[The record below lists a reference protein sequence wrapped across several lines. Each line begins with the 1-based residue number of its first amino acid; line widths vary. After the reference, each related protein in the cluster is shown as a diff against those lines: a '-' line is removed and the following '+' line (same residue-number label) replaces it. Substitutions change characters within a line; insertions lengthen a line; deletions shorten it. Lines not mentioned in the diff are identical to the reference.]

1 MTFYGKSV
9 LIELKGGVL
18 MTEIA
23 KNIKRF
29 RNAKKMT
36 QEELALKINV
46 TRQAVSNWENNKT
59 QPDIETLTNISNAL
73 EIGIEE
79 LIYGKKYIKNDES
92 KLNEQKISVIK
103 IILAVFGAV
112 LIAIGAVIVFFNYWE
127 AFPQILKLTFTLLPL
142 FCAQGFAAFVLTKK
156 GERVL
161 WRECAGTILIIAVV
175 STVALVNSALDIH
188 CGVENCLVI
197 DALLCLPIIFI
208 FDSVTPLI
216 VLLGFSA
223 ALSFYNFTLIS
234 GIIVSL
240 CFVYVILNGKNIFD
254 MRFKLS
260 AWFVIAA
267 CVIFTYGTVS
277 GGSDNDRALFLPVT
291 LMLPFVLG
299 VVTVGEESLFS
310 KPLNV
315 LSLLSGAVALSV
327 FTYVFNDFSIIDES
341 YNLKLFFASLLIC
354 LAVFSVLAVG
364 KIKSCGGR
372 KNAVILSA
380 VSVVLWILCMVF
392 TITSKKP
399 GAADSAYTATIFASA
414 FGVSKIIEG
423 IGKIKLLPINTGL
436 IIIFVQMFYLLQ
448 AMDAD
453 ALLIGIMLIVFG
465 TVLLTVNTVMVRK
478 TAKAQRELQE
488 VDSNEK
494 EC

>member
-1 MTFYGKSV
+1 
-9 LIELKGGVL
+9 

-29 RNAKKMT
+29 RNIKKMT

-59 QPDIETLTNISNAL
+59 QPDIETLTSISNAL

-112 LIAIGAVIVFFNYWE
+112 LIAVGSVIVFFNYWE
-127 AFPQILKLTFTLLPL
+127 AFPQILKLVFTVLPL
-142 FCAQGFAAFVLTKK
+142 LCAQGFAAFVLIKK
-156 GERVL
+156 GGRISWQES
-161 WRECAGTILIIAVV
+161 AGTILIIAVA

-188 CGVENCLVI
+188 CGIDNCLII
-197 DALLCLPIIFI
+197 DTLLCLPIIFV
-208 FDSVTPLI
+208 FDAVMPLA

-223 ALSFYNFTLIS
+223 VLSFYNCTLIS
-234 GIIVSL
+234 FITVL
-240 CFVYVILNGKNIFD
+240 VCFIYVFSKRKNIFD

-260 AWFVIAA
+260 AWFVIIAS
-267 CVIFTYGTVS
+267 VIFTYGTVIS
-277 GGSDNDRALFLPVT
+277 GYDSDRALILPVAI
-291 LMLPFVLG
+291 MLPFILG
-299 VVTVGEESLFS
+299 AVTVGEESLFAR
-310 KPLNV
+310 PLRV
-315 LSLLSGAVALSV
+315 LGLLSGAGALSV
-327 FTYVFNDFSIIDES
+327 FTYIITEISI
-341 YNLKLFFASLLIC
+341 YNFKLFFASMFIC
-354 LAVFSVLAVG
+354 TAVFLALTAG
-364 KIKSCGGR
+364 RIKNCGGQ
-372 KNAVILSA
+372 KNTVILSA
-380 VSVVLWILCMVF
+380 VSVALWVLCVIK
-392 TITSKKP
+392 TITSQET
-399 GAADSAYTATIFASA
+399 GVAASAYIATVFASA
-414 FGVSKIIEG
+414 YGVSKIIEG

-436 IIIFVQMFYLLQ
+436 IIIFAQMFYLLQ

-453 ALLIGIMLIVFG
+453 TLLIGIMLIVFG
-465 TVLLTVNTVMVRK
+465 IVLLTVNTVMVRK